1 MEKISY
7 EKFCMLLD
15 SFDEFNEVTF
25 LGLQQKFGL
34 DKVKSYFERRA
45 NSLDEENFMAFAKKF
60 QYYFDNVCK
69 KDYNYSVEDKRI
81 DTVGYIM
88 LVNNGNSG
96 NAMTPN
102 EEKLFGQYLKDS
114 RKSKYLI
121 INDPTFSILYPRLNI
136 PILIKSMLSVIDYSK
151 AISLLKELKSLPY
164 MLNDEGILKEDG
176 IYIKKYLKYFSDKRP
191 CENELNIVFPE
202 LNFNNAT
209 SLDDNTLFQ
218 N

>member
-34 DKVKSYFERRA
+34 EKVKSYFERRA

-81 DTVGYIM
+81 DTFGYIM

-96 NAMTPN
+96 NAMTTN
-102 EEKLFGQYLKDS
+102 EEKLYGQYLKES

-121 INDPTFSILYPRLNI
+121 IEDQTFSILYPRINI
-136 PILIKSMLSVIDYSK
+136 STLIKSMLSVSDYEQ
-151 AISLLKELKSLPY
+151 AISLLRGIKSLPY
-164 MLNDEGILKEDG
+164 MLNDEG
-176 IYIKKYLKYFSDKRP
+176 F
-191 CENELNIVFPE
+191 
-202 LNFNNAT
+202 
-209 SLDDNTLFQ
+209 
-218 N
+218 